1 MLFLLA
7 AVYACIDLR
16 EIFPKGSAIR
26 EGLKSWRLMLGLSDL
41 ILAVPRVVA
50 RLTST
55 LPRVEP
61 EAPGWQKMLAK
72 LMHYALYGLGI
83 GNA

>member
-16 EIFPKGSAIR
+16 EIFPKGSDIR
-26 EGLKSWRLMLGLSDL
+26 EGLKSWHLMLGLSVL

-50 RLTST
+50 RLNST

-72 LMHYALYGLGI
+72 LIRYALYGLGI